1 MTPADGKESEE
12 KGVFLKVKG
21 VWFIKMLTLWK
32 VDTTERVSS
41 IFIEHHVSH
50 KVQDGIPYAKHCQS
64 LAKTYAINQFN
75 IWIPPFHRKKLIKV
89 LLSFFYQN

>member
-1 MTPADGKESEE
+1 
-12 KGVFLKVKG
+12 
-21 VWFIKMLTLWK
+21 MLTLWK

-64 LAKTYAINQFN
+64 LAKTYAINQSN
-75 IWIPPFHRKKLIKV
+75 IWIPPFHRKKLNKGVAII
-89 LLSFFYQN
+89 LLPKLSLLRFFRNSFGVEKACRRK